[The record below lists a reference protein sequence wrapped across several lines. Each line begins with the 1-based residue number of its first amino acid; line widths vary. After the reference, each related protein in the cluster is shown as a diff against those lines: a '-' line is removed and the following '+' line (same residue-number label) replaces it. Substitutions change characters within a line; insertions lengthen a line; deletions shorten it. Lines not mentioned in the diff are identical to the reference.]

1 MYIYNGML
9 LSYKKNEILLFAAT
23 WMDREIVT
31 LSEISQRKTN
41 TIYYLYMESKKI
53 IQMNVYRKQ
62 KQTCRHRKQICGY
75 TEGREGRR
83 KKSGVWNEVQNM

>member
-1 MYIYNGML
+1 ML
-9 LSYKKNEILLFAAT
+9 SATT
-23 WMDREIVT
+23 WMELDIIILNEVG
-31 LSEISQRKTN
+31 QRNLVK
-41 TIYYLYMESKKI
+41 YHLCVESKKI

-83 KKSGVWNEVQNM
+83 KKSGVWN